1 MVRCMDSGSG
11 NEQRAVPGERA
22 TLTLTSS
29 HILQDVSWA
38 SSPRAPSKG
47 PGLQHFSSEDEEGE
61 GEPVWPTSIWN
72 HSSAP
77 GTASKSSLPGLLLRG
92 HSSKGVL
99 AQSSVSGQQS
109 IIDFQSV
116 CGKRRWIV
124 QKSCVFGF
132 EMH

>member
-29 HILQDVSWA
+29 HILQDISWA

-61 GEPVWPTSIWN
+61 GEPVWPTSIWH

-77 GTASKSSLPGLLLRG
+77 GTASKSSLPGTSASRSLKRGRAGSELCQWSTVHNQLLKCVWEEEMD
-92 HSSKGVL
+92 SSKVM
-99 AQSSVSGQQS
+99 
-109 IIDFQSV
+109 
-116 CGKRRWIV
+116 
-124 QKSCVFGF
+124 CVWL
-132 EMH
+132 